1 MKRTEII
8 TLFVL
13 FASVFVLVG
22 VLRYLNLYEGM
33 DPVENDDDEPE
44 GMGAGPSTPTDPPTP
59 PSGGG
64 PGPTSGGG
72 PVPAD
77 ASVTKFSAF

>member
-13 FASVFVLVG
+13 FVSVFVLVG

-33 DPVENDDDEPE
+33 EPGDNDEEEQGDTF
-44 GMGAGPSTPTDPPTP
+44 AGDVSPPSP

-64 PGPTSGGG
+64 PPPTSGGG

>member
-22 VLRYLNLYEGM
+22 VLRYLNLYEGLQ
-33 DPVENDDDEPE
+33 DEDE
-44 GMGAGPSTPTDPPTP
+44 EEAQGDTFAGDVTPPTP

-64 PGPTSGGG
+64 PPPTSGGG

>member
-13 FASVFVLVG
+13 FVSVFVLVG
-22 VLRYLNLYEGM
+22 VLRYLNLYEGLQ
-33 DPVENDDDEPE
+33 DEEEEEEQE
-44 GMGAGPSTPTDPPTP
+44 GMDAGPPTPPTP

-64 PGPTSGGG
+64 PPPTSGGG
-72 PVPAD
+72 PAPAD